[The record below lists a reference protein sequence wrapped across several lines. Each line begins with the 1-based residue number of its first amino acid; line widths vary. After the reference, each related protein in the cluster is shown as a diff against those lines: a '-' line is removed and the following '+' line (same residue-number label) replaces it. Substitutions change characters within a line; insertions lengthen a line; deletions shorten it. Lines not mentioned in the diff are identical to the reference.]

1 MRSVMSSYHPSH
13 ELLCSLVSGC
23 LVGCLY
29 CRLQS
34 AVARGPVEARRAHT
48 GGRLEP
54 QVASLAA
61 ARAASLV
68 NEHARMHLAA

>member
-1 MRSVMSSYHPSH
+1 MGSVMSSYHPSH

-34 AVARGPVEARRAHT
+34 AVAQEPVEARRAHT

-54 QVASLAA
+54 
-61 ARAASLV
+61 
-68 NEHARMHLAA
+68 

>member
-54 QVASLAA
+54 YLGGQPC
-61 ARAASLV
+61 RCQGG
-68 NEHARMHLAA
+68 EFGQ